1 MPSVRGDPAARGS
14 RVRHLHGPEGYSEV
28 PPEYRLWI
36 WAADVPDAMGR
47 LNLVP
52 APALVTA

>member
-1 MPSVRGDPAARGS
+1 M
-14 RVRHLHGPEGYSEV
+14 